1 MPPKKTLKKAKRK
14 DEAVKEQ
21 VLEQDESEG
30 DTSVELRNDKE
41 KGHDER
47 IGM

>member
-14 DEAVKEQ
+14 DEVVKEQ
-21 VLEQDESEG
+21 VLEQDEAEG
-30 DTSVELRNDKE
+30 NTIVEIRNDKE
-41 KGHDER
+41 KGHDEG